1 MASHEENKAER
12 RARIVQAARA
22 LIRETGRTGLS
33 MRALASR
40 AGVSLA
46 TPYNLLGSKEA
57 VLKALLEADLQEFRG
72 ALPVP
77 GSGDPIERIFAA
89 VTVATRL
96 YSTDESF
103 YRTLFL
109 ALFESD
115 NVELRE
121 FYGPDRQQF
130 WEELLREAVHT
141 GLLLS
146 ETDVAALARNIR
158 YVFTG
163 VLHRWAT
170 SSSRPGWIEAEI
182 GYGVSLALC
191 AVATSGAIGCIRAR
205 LNAYQDRTVEHQ
217 SPEPAIPPEP
227 LASCRAASV

>member
-1 MASHEENKAER
+1 MASHAESKAER
-12 RARIVQAARA
+12 RARIIRAARA

-57 VLKALLEADLQEFRG
+57 VLKALLEADLQEFRE
-72 ALPVP
+72 ALPIP
-77 GSGDPIERIFAA
+77 GSGDPIEHIFAA
-89 VTVATRL
+89 ITVATRL
-96 YSTDESF
+96 YSTEESF
-103 YRTLFL
+103 YRALFL

-115 NVELRE
+115 NVELRT

-130 WEELLREAVHT
+130 WAGLLREAVCT
-141 GLLLS
+141 GQVLAG
-146 ETDVAALARNIR
+146 TDVAALARNIR
-158 YVFTG
+158 YVFAG

-191 AVATSGAIGCIRAR
+191 AVATPGAIGRIRAR
-205 LNAYQDRTVEHQ
+205 LNAYQERIAEHQ
-217 SPEPAIPPEP
+217 TAEPAIPPEST
-227 LASCRAASV
+227 ASCRTASV